1 MVGWSV
7 QRSVHICSAPASV
20 HSAVKVV
27 GRHLALVLPVHAG
40 SLRAVLASSPAPQP
54 HDDVD
59 CRLLVNV
66 VVCQGASV
74 LELLAAKDEPLLIG
88 WDALAVL
95 DECLDTGHGV
105 PLRVDVERQVSP
117 SQCL

>member
-1 MVGWSV
+1 MAVWVWCRTRWLNGGRMHCCAEITLGTKV
-7 QRSVHICSAPASV
+7 APT
-20 HSAVKVV
+20 
-27 GRHLALVLPVHAG
+27 
-40 SLRAVLASSPAPQP
+40 QP

-59 CRLLVNV
+59 RRLLVDV
-66 VVCQGASV
+66 VVRQGASV

-105 PLRVDVERQVSP
+105 PFRVDVERQVSP